1 MGIGNPVVTPRRLGN
16 EAREGLSR
24 LRRDR
29 RHGEVAA
36 AQRLC
41 MHRSPPRRK
50 NRWQLAN
57 DIPQF
62 HHGKEPFVGRT
73 ISGARVR
80 RTRALHGSSRIPIC
94 PAKNL
99 ARTVLGMD
107 VFRSAPYHDDEIY
120 EPVEA
125 LWAVLARSDLHSRA
139 VQRLRHHSSATI
151 RNWRR

>member
-1 MGIGNPVVTPRRLGN
+1 LATKPEKVYRAFVEAGAMAKWLPPNGFACTVHHLDAKIGG
-16 EAREGLSR
+16 S
-24 LRRDR
+24 LRMTFRNFTTGKS
-29 RHGEVAA
+29 HSFGGQYLELVPGE
-36 AQRLC
+36 
-41 MHRSPPRRK
+41 
-50 NRWQLAN
+50 
-57 DIPQF
+57 
-62 HHGKEPFVGRT
+62 
-73 ISGARVR
+73 RVR
-80 RTRALHGSSRIPIC
+80 YTESSRIPIC

-120 EPVEA
+120 ERVEA